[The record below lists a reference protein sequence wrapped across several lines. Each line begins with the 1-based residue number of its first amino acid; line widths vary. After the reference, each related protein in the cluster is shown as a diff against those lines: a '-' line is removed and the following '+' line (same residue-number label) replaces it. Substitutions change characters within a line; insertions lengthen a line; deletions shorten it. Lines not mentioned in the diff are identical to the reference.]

1 MLPLLQ
7 RRFASS
13 KTALVLNCGSSSVK
27 YQLFEGDDSLMRG
40 SLENIGLKTCIHKI
54 SVNGNTKTED
64 LGGSS
69 PLDYPG
75 AIKKAFDSAMSLRS
89 NIYCVGHRVVHG
101 GPFLTR
107 PTVINS
113 QVLEQIR
120 DCCKLAPLHNPGN
133 LQGIEL
139 AADLLRTVPQVACF
153 DTAFHARIP
162 FKAHMYG
169 IPRDIAHKMSIRRYG
184 FHGLS
189 YAYISSVVEEK
200 RIVVAHLGSGCS
212 ASAIVNGVSVDT
224 TMGFTPMEGLMM
236 STRSGSIDPGVIL
249 HIAREYGGDLE
260 LVSQILNK
268 KSGLLGVSGITSD
281 MKELLE
287 IEKGSDDHKA
297 RYAHQAVEV
306 FVYTVQKF
314 ISQLVMALNYDVDA
328 VVFTG
333 GIGENSPE
341 IRARVMSAFSN
352 LGVLIDPY
360 RNSSV
365 PENRIISM
373 KQSKIKVM
381 SIPTN
386 EEQQIARDSV
396 CAVDP
401 NA

>member
-1 MLPLLQ
+1 
-7 RRFASS
+7 
-13 KTALVLNCGSSSVK
+13 
-27 YQLFEGDDSLMRG
+27 
-40 SLENIGLKTCIHKI
+40 
-54 SVNGNTKTED
+54 
-64 LGGSS
+64 
-69 PLDYPG
+69 
-75 AIKKAFDSAMSLRS
+75 
-89 NIYCVGHRVVHG
+89 
-101 GPFLTR
+101 
-107 PTVINS
+107 
-113 QVLEQIR
+113 LEQIR
-120 DCCKLAPLHNPGN
+120 DCCKLAPLHNPCN

-139 AADLLRTVPQVACF
+139 ATVLLGTVPQVACF
-153 DTAFHARIP
+153 DTAFHAQIP

-169 IPRDIAHKMSIRRYG
+169 IPRDIAQKMSIRRYG
-184 FHGLS
+184 FHGIS
-189 YAYISSVVEEK
+189 YAYISSVVEDR

-212 ASAIVNGVSVDT
+212 ASAIVNGVSIDT

-260 LVSQILNK
+260 QISQILNK
-268 KSGLLGVSGITSD
+268 KSGLLGVSEITSD

-287 IEKGSDDHKA
+287 IEKGSDDHRA
-297 RYAHQAVEV
+297 RSAHQAVEV

-314 ISQLVMALNYDVDA
+314 ISQLIMALNYDVDA
-328 VVFTG
+328 IVFSG

-352 LGVLIDPY
+352 LGILIDPY
-360 RNSSV
+360 RNSRV
-365 PENRIISM
+365 PGNRIISM

-386 EEQQIARDSV
+386 EEKQIARDSV